1 MRSKPQE
8 RHNHQ
13 YILVTYEPSPAGI
26 KMLFETDIDSVLNK
40 VKNLQ
45 PKNDNSI
52 PGQALATIF
61 EILDSHRLKM
71 EKDTPYRGRSIPDSV
86 VPACILWFTNGA
98 EFHSSEGRHL
108 TIPTLQTPG
117 GQLFDK
123 PYRWDHYIYTFLL
136 KSEDTVN
143 EPDITR
149 LTTDTGGQ
157 VFDIYPTQPPNY
169 VSHEKY
175 RVTKAITTSI
185 DRLFGLRI
193 DNSPAIPAL
202 GPFRDPCVMI
212 NLAELNGDGQ
222 IEQEMRTTLFFDPE
236 KLLSRKFFPIPED
249 AWIGEKTDYNDLLRI
264 RRSNIPTIYY
274 KKEDYKLLYR
284 FDVWPFFEK
293 YTVGSCP
300 AVRQLISMPPGTNW
314 PIYIKNSHKKGGL
327 GMPFGFL
334 VALDNRLSINLNILP
349 YNYPALMR
357 LMKDYEAIMKDHRQK
372 SIALPTNIVKD
383 WLRYVNDIPLYYPI
397 INRGL
402 DPSIIP
408 MDSQQLLHNMTTEI
422 RNNATTFF
430 NNIFNNFQS
439 LNAKKPTIAS
449 FGGKIK
455 LYEDPFE
462 IPHGQ
467 AQSVF
472 LEMLRV
478 YQKKSVQESKR
489 KDKND
494 GDEKHSLPISVM
506 TDYHE
511 KAAQLKAQ
519 QLRNPFE
526 DEEERIEREKWEN
539 LIAFGNPYRPRRGST
554 PDNFKPSI
562 NIDMPASPSS
572 SWSLSPSSTFV
583 ESSGTPLGTQQSSFP
598 GKRNPSKK
606 GQGKR
611 IILFPNKKASSIENA
626 VATLSITS
634 SITSPIKTKEIQ
646 TNIDNTPITTSMTP
660 SITTSDIEMTDADKS
675 TIITEDVTNDQIN
688 ETSKQF
694 HKQIYLKK
702 ENIEV
707 MEIDNEVD
715 SLPEL
720 ISIKNEESLDNN
732 ENINSDNLQLSL
744 HDEVVAASTAPQVDS
759 TMNIS
764 IPIAAVNLN
773 QNFVTTM
780 TSSSQLPKFPES
792 ARSKSDPLIPIE
804 RDSSRGGVPVSLF
817 NPMKNWMRQI
827 QNINAQDNQKI
838 QEILT
843 NIKDALNKVAKEQE
857 NSKENLRRILIA
869 LATCARAHKILTLA
883 KGLREFAS
891 TLQEDRPPQLI
902 PVSSNWKKEGGG
914 LMEEQETLKL
924 AVQWVVKEI
933 KKREGYNEN
942 TIKSKLTEIATE
954 NGYSFK
960 EKDYLLKLARTLA
973 RGNRRSNLETWINLK
988 IEWMKIQD
996 R

>member
-1 MRSKPQE
+1 RSKPQE

-13 YILVTYEPSPAGI
+13 YILVTYEPGLAGI
-26 KMLFETDIDSVLNK
+26 KMLFETDIDIVLNK
-40 VKNLQ
+40 VKTLQQ
-45 PKNDNSI
+45 PKNDDSI
-52 PGQALATIF
+52 PGRALATIF

-98 EFHSSEGRHL
+98 EFHNSEGRHL
-108 TIPTLQTPG
+108 AIPPLQTPG

-136 KSEDTVN
+136 KSEDTIN
-143 EPDITR
+143 EADITR

-157 VFDIYPTQPPNY
+157 VFEIYPTQPPNY
-169 VSHEKY
+169 TSHEKY
-175 RVTKAITTSI
+175 RVTKAITNSI

-222 IEQEMRTTLFFDPE
+222 VEQEMRTTLFFDPE
-236 KLLSRKFFPIPED
+236 KLSSRKFFPIPED
-249 AWIGEKTDYNDLLRI
+249 AWIGEMTKNNDLLRT
-264 RRSNIPTIYY
+264 RRNNIPTIYY
-274 KKEDYKLLYR
+274 KKEDYKQHYR

-357 LMKDYEAIMKDHRQK
+357 LMKDHEAIMKDHRQK

-383 WLRYVNDIPLYYPI
+383 WLRYVNDIPLYYRMPLQQAI

-402 DPSIIP
+402 DPSIIQ

-422 RNNATTFF
+422 RNNATTYF
-430 NNIFNNFQS
+430 NNIFNTFQT

-472 LEMLRV
+472 LEMLRA
-478 YQKKSVQESKR
+478 YQQKSVQESKR
-489 KDKND
+489 KDRDKND
-494 GDEKHSLPISVM
+494 EDEKHSLPISVM

-511 KAAQLKAQ
+511 KAAQLKSQ

-583 ESSGTPLGTQQSSFP
+583 ESSGTPPGTQQNPFP
-598 GKRNPSKK
+598 RKKDFSKK
-606 GQGKR
+606 RQGRK
-611 IILFPNKKASSIENA
+611 ILLFPNKKTNSIENA
-626 VATLSITS
+626 VAT
-634 SITSPIKTKEIQ
+634 SPIISPSNKTKEIQ
-646 TNIDNTPITTSMTP
+646 TNIDSNIITANITNTTL

-675 TIITEDVTNDQIN
+675 TSEDVTNDQIN
-688 ETSKQF
+688 DISKQL
-694 HKQIYLKK
+694 HKQVYIKK
-702 ENIEV
+702 EDDHNET
-707 MEIDNEVD
+707 MMEVD
-715 SLPEL
+715 EVEDSPLEMTP
-720 ISIKNEESLDNN
+720 IIGKESLDNN
-732 ENINSDNLQLSL
+732 
-744 HDEVVAASTAPQVDS
+744 ASTAPQVSVADI
-759 TMNIS
+759 TVNIS
-764 IPIAAVNLN
+764 IPVAVVNN
-773 QNFVTTM
+773 GAITM
-780 TSSSQLPKFPES
+780 TSSQFPKFPES
-792 ARSKSDPLIPIE
+792 ARSKYDPLIPIE

-817 NPMKNWMRQI
+817 NPMRNWMRQI

-843 NIKDALNKVAKEQE
+843 DIKDALNKVAKEQE

-869 LATCARAHKILTLA
+869 LATCARAHKNSTLA

-891 TLQEDRPPQLI
+891 TLQDKPLQLI
-902 PVSSNWKKEGGG
+902 PISNKWKKEGGG
-914 LMEEQETLKL
+914 LMEGQETLKST
-924 AVQWVVKEI
+924 VQWVMKEI
-933 KKREGYNEN
+933 KKREGYNESS
-942 TIKSKLTEIATE
+942 IKSKLSEITTE
-954 NGYSFK
+954 NGYSLK

-973 RGNRRSNLETWINLK
+973 RGSRRSNLETWIISRLSG
-988 IEWMKIQD
+988 
-996 R
+996 